1 MGRAGKACGHMDRT
15 AERMEPGLVQGENQA
30 LTIKKAKETK
40 KKKKNQQK
48 SQQNSD
54 LVVGDCHLKLWNTRP
69 IGGHQ

>member
-1 MGRAGKACGHMDRT
+1 
-15 AERMEPGLVQGENQA
+15 MEPGPVQGENQA